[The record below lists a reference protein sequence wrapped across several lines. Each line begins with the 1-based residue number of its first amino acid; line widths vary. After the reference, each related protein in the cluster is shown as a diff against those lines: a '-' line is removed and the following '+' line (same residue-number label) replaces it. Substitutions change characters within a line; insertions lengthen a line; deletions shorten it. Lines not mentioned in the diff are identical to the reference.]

1 MKRIAI
7 LAGEES
13 GDARASS
20 LMREILARKPDIHFF
35 GAGGARMAALAR
47 GPFENWIERAGVV
60 GLWDVLRNYGYFHA
74 KFREFKALILRE
86 RPEAVL
92 YVDYPGFN
100 LRMAHALRPL
110 LPTTRM
116 IYYISPQVWAWNRR
130 RIPRMARD
138 LDRML
143 CLFPFE
149 PPLYIHSGLQAEFVG
164 HPLVEELARENLPKQ
179 REDSL
184 LGLFPGSR
192 EREIRKLFPVMLAAV
207 GLVRASR
214 PDVKFVAAAAGER
227 QAAWMHEIAVQA
239 GEKEVRIETGM
250 PHNLMARASFA
261 WVCSGTATL
270 EAAILG
276 LPFCL
281 VYKVPWLT
289 YEVGRRLI
297 RVPFL
302 GMVNILAGSEVV
314 RELIQTEC
322 TPFALADAALA
333 MLNNPKAREALSARL
348 MESTL
353 ILGEGGAAAR
363 AAQAVLRTLD
373 EER

>member
-1 MKRIAI
+1 
-7 LAGEES
+7 
-13 GDARASS
+13 
-20 LMREILARKPDIHFF
+20 MREILAREPNTHFF
-35 GAGGARMAALAR
+35 GAGGARMAALAS
-47 GPFENWIERAGVV
+47 GPFENWIGRAGVV
-60 GLWDVLRNYGYFHA
+60 GLWDVLRNYGYFRT
-74 KFREFKALILRE
+74 KFQEFKTLILRE
-86 RPEAVL
+86 RPDAVL
-92 YVDYPGFN
+92 FVDYPGFN
-100 LRMAHALRPL
+100 LRMARALRPH
-110 LPTTRM
+110 LPATRM

-149 PPLYIHSGLQAEFVG
+149 PPLYENSGLHAEFVG
-164 HPLVEELARENLPKQ
+164 HPLVEELGREDLPKE
-179 REDSL
+179 REESL

-207 GLVRASR
+207 GHVRASR
-214 PDVKFVAAAAGER
+214 PDVEFVAAAAGEK
-227 QAAWMHEIAVQA
+227 QAAWMHEMAVQA
-239 GEKEVRIETGM
+239 GETGVRIETGT
-250 PHNLMARASFA
+250 PHNLMARAAFA

-289 YEVGRRLI
+289 YEVGRRVI

-302 GMVNILAGSEVV
+302 GMVNILAGCEVV
-314 RELIQTEC
+314 REFIQAEC

-333 MLNNPKAREALSARL
+333 MLNNPKARAALSTRL
-348 MESTL
+348 LESTR
-353 ILGEGGAAAR
+353 ILGEGGAAAC

-373 EER
+373 NVR